1 MKANSKFLA
10 LGSVVL
16 STALLLAAFAVIWLM
31 PREAAPAGAQD
42 NQATSTPTAA
52 AQTDAE
58 KPGTITVRGTG
69 SANAKPDTLI
79 VNVGANIQAATV
91 KEAQDQVNTIMDAI
105 IAQLKAAGVDEKDY
119 RTVQYSVEPVLDY
132 GDGKNQ
138 PKLNGFR
145 VVSMIE
151 VSLHDLAKAPEIL
164 DALTTAGANS
174 IYNSGFAI
182 ADPAG
187 LYQQAYE
194 KAVADAEMR
203 AQRLADMSGQ
213 KLGKLVS
220 ISEGSAYVPGPV
232 YEKGGAGMGAGGGV
246 AIYPGQQ
253 AVSADVVLT
262 YEATEK

>member
-1 MKANSKFLA
+1 MKATNKFLA
-10 LGSVVL
+10 LGSVAL

-52 AQTDAE
+52 AQAGAE

-69 SANAKPDTLI
+69 SVNAKPDTLV
-79 VNVGANIQAATV
+79 VNVGANIQADTL
-91 KEAQDQVNTIMDAI
+91 KEAQAQVNTIMDAI
-105 IAQLKAAGVDEKDY
+105 TAQLKAAGVDEKDY
-119 RTVQYSVEPVLDY
+119 RTIQYSVEPVLDY

-138 PKLNGFR
+138 PSLNGFR

-151 VSLHDLAKAPEIL
+151 VTLRDLTKAPEIL

-220 ISEGSAYVPGPV
+220 ISEGSAHTSGPV
-232 YEKGGAGMGAGGGV
+232 YDKGGAGMGAGGGV

-262 YEATEK
+262 YEASEK

>member
-16 STALLLAAFAVIWLM
+16 SVALLLAAFAAIWLM

-42 NQATSTPTAA
+42 NQASVTPTAA
-52 AQTDAE
+52 AQADAE

-69 SANAKPDTLI
+69 SVNAKPDSLV

-91 KEAQDQVNTIMDAI
+91 KEAQTQVDTIMDAI
-105 IAQLKAAGVDEKDY
+105 TAQLNAAGVDEKDY

-132 GDGKNQ
+132 ADGKTQ

-151 VSLHDLAKAPEIL
+151 VTLRDLAKAPEIL
-164 DALTTAGANS
+164 DALTTAGANT
-174 IYNSGFAI
+174 IYNSSFSI

-187 LYQQAYE
+187 LYQQAYD
-194 KAVADAEMR
+194 KAVDDAEMR

-213 KLGKLVS
+213 KLGKIVS
-220 ISEGSAYVPGPV
+220 ISEGTTSGGAPV
-232 YEKGGAGMGAGGGV
+232 YDRGGAGMGAGGGV
-246 AIYPGQQ
+246 TIFPGQQ
-253 AVSADVVLT
+253 AVSVDVVVT

>member
-1 MKANSKFLA
+1 MKASNKFLA
-10 LGSVVL
+10 LGSVAL

-42 NQATSTPTAA
+42 NQATPT
-52 AQTDAE
+52 QTVGTKTEAGQ
-58 KPGTITVRGTG
+58 PGTVTVRGTG
-69 SANAKPDTLI
+69 SVNAKPDMLV
-79 VNVGANIQAATV
+79 VNVGASIQADTV
-91 KEAQDQVNTIMDAI
+91 KDAQAQVKTIMDAI
-105 IAQLKAAGVDEKDY
+105 VAELKAAGVDEKDY

-132 GDGKNQ
+132 ADGKTQ

-151 VSLHDLAKAPEIL
+151 ATLRDLDKAPEVL
-164 DALTTAGANS
+164 DALTTAGANN
-174 IYNSGFAI
+174 IYNSNFAI
-182 ADPAG
+182 ADPAA

-213 KLGKLVS
+213 KLGKIVS
-220 ISEGSAYVPGPV
+220 VSEGSTSFAGPM
-232 YEKGGAGMGAGGGV
+232 YDRGGAGMAAGGGV

-253 AVSADVVLT
+253 AVSVDVVVT
-262 YEATEK
+262 YEALEK